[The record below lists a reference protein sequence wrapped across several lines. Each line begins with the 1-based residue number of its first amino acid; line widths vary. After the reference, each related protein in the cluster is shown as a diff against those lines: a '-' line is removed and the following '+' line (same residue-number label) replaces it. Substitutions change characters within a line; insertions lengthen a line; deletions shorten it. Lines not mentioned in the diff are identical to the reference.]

1 MKRRS
6 IAVVVALLAVALLPG
21 YAGAAPLTPGTLDQN
36 VDWGESFYS
45 THTTVT
51 QTFTAGIDGALTHLM
66 LYCAADG
73 SVDVTVAIGSSS
85 RTSTCNGTADWV
97 DFEFTTVPPTV
108 HPNVQYTMTVT
119 TADEWVQLGIAGSAY
134 AGGQAAD
141 NDGNPIEE
149 APDFAFRT
157 YVLQSPTTTY
167 TWSAA
172 QVTAGSSTAVTLTTV
187 TQFPALVRPSVSVQG
202 VSPNATRKLTYG
214 VTLAAL
220 PAWFTPTGITCS
232 AQVLTADC
240 SLVTYQAG
248 MAVQGDGSAMT
259 VTVVVT
265 GMAAPPLTAAGGTGA
280 AKGDGCQGY
289 AIDENPVNSC
299 FDAEADLA
307 VVAPA
312 ATPTPTATAAPT
324 PPPTTTATSP
334 GTMSGPLPWSLAAGL
349 CFLLGSL
356 FVVRRRRAVRVL

>member
-6 IAVVVALLAVALLPG
+6 IAVVVALLVVGLLPG

-36 VDWGESFYS
+36 VDWGDSLYS

-51 QTFTAGIDGALTHLM
+51 QTFTAGMDGTLTHLM

-73 SVDVTVAIGSSS
+73 SVDVTVSIGSSS
-85 RTSTCNGTADWV
+85 RTSTCTGTGDWV
-97 DFEFTTVPPTV
+97 DFEFTTAPPTV
-108 HPNVQYTMTVT
+108 HPNVQYTMTIT

-134 AGGQAAD
+134 SGGQAAD
-141 NDGNPIEE
+141 SDGNPIEE

-157 YVLQSPTTTY
+157 FVLQSPTTTY

-187 TQFPALVRPSVSVQG
+187 TQFLALLKPSISAQG

-214 VTLAAL
+214 VTLGAL

-240 SLVTYQAG
+240 SLVKYQAG
-248 MAVQGDGSAMT
+248 MAVQGDGSPMT
-259 VTVVVT
+259 VTVVVAGT
-265 GMAAPPLTAAGGTGA
+265 AAPPLAAAGGTGA

-289 AIDENPVNSC
+289 AINDNTVNSC

-312 ATPTPTATAAPT
+312 ATPTPTAAPT
-324 PPPTTTATSP
+324 APPTTTATSP

-349 CFLLGSL
+349 CFLLSSL
-356 FVVRRRRAVRVL
+356 FVARRRQAVRVL